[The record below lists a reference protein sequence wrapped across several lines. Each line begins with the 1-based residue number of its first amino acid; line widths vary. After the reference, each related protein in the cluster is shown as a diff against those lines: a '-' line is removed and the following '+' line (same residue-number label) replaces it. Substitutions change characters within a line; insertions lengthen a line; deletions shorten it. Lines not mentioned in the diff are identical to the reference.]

1 MLLSTTGWPFWG
13 CSKSWDIFW
22 AEDFSGKN
30 LFLGGGFKYVLFSP
44 LFGEDFQF
52 DSYFSDGLKP
62 PTSHLFPGHLNLVL
76 SILVKNATEVPL
88 PNWARVPQRR
98 EENSCLDQDG
108 NRNVPKKEMLYYW
121 IIK

>member
-1 MLLSTTGWPFWG
+1 MQLDINPSLFTEG
-13 CSKSWDIFW
+13 CQHHPCNYAKL
-22 AEDFSGKN
+22 KHQ
-30 LFLGGGFKYVLFSP
+30 LGGGFKYFLFSP